1 MNKITSESFVLHS
14 LLDGS
19 SKSSWHYKLVKSWF
33 QLQSKVFCLVSEV
46 CANEFLSP
54 WGLQRQ
60 FKEGKEGQIY
70 RCGMTSTSGK
80 DKSPLPSPV
89 RRTRRWTVRVND
101 TGMVN
106 TKSLSSFTSA
116 KIVSTRPTASE
127 LSQSRLQDQV
137 YEAVPRLL
145 VARTPPNHIIR
156 SQGSSSK

>member
-1 MNKITSESFVLHS
+1 
-14 LLDGS
+14 
-19 SKSSWHYKLVKSWF
+19 
-33 QLQSKVFCLVSEV
+33 
-46 CANEFLSP
+46 
-54 WGLQRQ
+54 
-60 FKEGKEGQIY
+60 
-70 RCGMTSTSGK
+70 MTSTSGK